1 MRLIL
6 DFDDGMDVR
15 MRQLVTEGGFAD
27 IGELITYAVQTYSTL
42 HRLARDR
49 EFGLVVCRNPSTA
62 EEVTVNMGRLPF
74 KK

>member
-6 DFDDGMDVR
+6 DLDHGTEAR
-15 MRQLVTEGGFAD
+15 IHQLVTEGGFAD
-27 IGELITYAVQTYSTL
+27 VGELITYAVQSYSTL

-49 EFGLVVCRNPSTA
+49 EFGLIVCRNPSTA
-62 EEVTVNMGRLPF
+62 EEVAVNMGRLPF